1 LPCAPC
7 GGKAASLGFS
17 KGAAF
22 AASACFEREASRMV
36 HGALPMLIDT
46 VINIYF
52 WMLVAHAVLSWLIAF
67 NIVNTSNQFVYQ
79 VGGFLYRVIE
89 PTLRPIRRVI
99 PTINGVDLSFL
110 VLIIGIQFLRNVL
123 SIYVYPYL
131 P

>member
-1 LPCAPC
+1 
-7 GGKAASLGFS
+7 
-17 KGAAF
+17 
-22 AASACFEREASRMV
+22 MV